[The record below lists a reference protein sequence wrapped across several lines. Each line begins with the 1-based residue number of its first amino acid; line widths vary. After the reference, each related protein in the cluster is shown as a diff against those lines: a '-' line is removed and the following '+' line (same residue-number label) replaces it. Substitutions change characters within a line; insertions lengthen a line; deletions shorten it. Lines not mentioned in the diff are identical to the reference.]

1 MNEAVCNT
9 HLTCCWSTLCT
20 YYSFHSTWMHTTDQ
34 GLSTSFRSQK
44 RLGDFTQLMF
54 PPCSSLLGWP
64 FQQMP
69 GRALCAFPYA
79 ICPCTEPQ
87 HPGPPAHHLEKHVD
101 PQLCNPPLQV
111 GRNSCLLVA
120 GHRNT
125 LLKDRGETALT
136 CWPHPL
142 LPWPGHS
149 SVLSSSDSKRTQ
161 KLIRE
166 PL

>member
-1 MNEAVCNT
+1 MNEAVSNT

-20 YYSFHSTWMHTTDQ
+20 YHSFHRPRAQHKLQ
-34 GLSTSFRSQK
+34 V
-44 RLGDFTQLMF
+44 TQLMF
-54 PPCSSLLGWP
+54 SPCSSLLGWP
-64 FQQMP
+64 VQLMP
-69 GRALCAFPYA
+69 GRALCTFPYA

-111 GRNSCLLVA
+111 GRNPCLLVV

-161 KLIRE
+161 KLIQE

>member
-1 MNEAVCNT
+1 MKQYLT
-9 HLTCCWSTLCT
+9 HILPAAGLHCALTTLSTAHECT
-20 YYSFHSTWMHTTDQ
+20 PQIKGSAQASGHSADVLTLQLSTWLARPADAWQSPLHFPLRN
-34 GLSTSFRSQK
+34 LS
-44 RLGDFTQLMF
+44 
-54 PPCSSLLGWP
+54 
-64 FQQMP
+64 
-69 GRALCAFPYA
+69 
-79 ICPCTEPQ
+79 ITEPQ

-101 PQLCNPPLQV
+101 PQLCNSPLQV
-111 GRNSCLLVA
+111 GRNPCLLVV

-161 KLIRE
+161 KLIQE